1 MHNPPIIFKEKLKEE
16 ENFEHAKLFD
26 DLLKESHKGNLLR
39 YKNVALLFSG
49 EKNIL
54 CSKMSFYLL
63 LNNNLN
69 YYLGL
74 HF

>member
-49 EKNIL
+49 EKI
-54 CSKMSFYLL
+54 FYVQKCLSIFFL
-63 LNNNLN
+63 TTI
-69 YYLGL
+69 
-74 HF
+74 